1 MPGAKPSA
9 CPRHPHPRLSDP
21 RGALSKV
28 APSLWYPA
36 SSPSTSAAP
45 ETLLDPSALILSRVR
60 VDSWGT
66 GKVPKV
72 QRSGGGGD
80 SKVVGARPECG
91 EQPGL
96 AARRRNL
103 GWWRARLLV
112 CVLYLAIVLGLIIY
126 IEAARVVMVP
136 ITVFL
141 IVLSLALFVII
152 LFCVC
157 FVVFL

>member
-1 MPGAKPSA
+1 MSGAKHSSA
-9 CPRHPHPRLSDP
+9 CPRHPHPRPPDA
-21 RGALSKV
+21 RGAVSKV
-28 APSLWYPA
+28 PPSFPA
-36 SSPSTSAAP
+36 SASTSAS
-45 ETLLDPSALILSRVR
+45 ETLLDPSSLILPRVR
-60 VDSWGT
+60 VDWDVTQG
-66 GKVPKV
+66 
-72 QRSGGGGD
+72 QRSGGTKG
-80 SKVVGARPECG
+80 VGSRPEG
-91 EQPGL
+91 IEQGL
-96 AARRRNL
+96 ANRRRNV

>member
-1 MPGAKPSA
+1 MPGAEPSA
-9 CPRHPHPRLSDP
+9 CPRHPHPRLP
-21 RGALSKV
+21 EVRGAVSKV
-28 APSLWYPA
+28 APSLYYPA
-36 SSPSTSAAP
+36 PSASTSAAP
-45 ETLLDPSALILSRVR
+45 ETLLDPSGLILSRVR
-60 VDSWGT
+60 VDCWDVAQVS
-66 GKVPKV
+66 KS
-72 QRSGGGGD
+72 QRSSGGGD
-80 SKVVGARPECG
+80 SRVVGARCEGG
-91 EQPGL
+91 EQPGQTT
-96 AARRRNL
+96 RRRNL

-112 CVLYLAIVLGLIIY
+112 CVLYLAIILGLIIY

>member
-1 MPGAKPSA
+1 MPGAKHSA
-9 CPRHPHPRLSDP
+9 CPRHPKPRLPDAQ
-21 RGALSKV
+21 GAVRKA
-28 APSLWYPA
+28 APSVCYSA
-36 SSPSTSAAP
+36 SSASTSAAP
-45 ETLLDPSALILSRVR
+45 ETLLDPSNLVLSRVR
-60 VDSWGT
+60 VDCRDVAQVSKG
-66 GKVPKV
+66 P
-72 QRSGGGGD
+72 RGGGGG
-80 SKVVGARPECG
+80 SKVVGARSDG
-91 EQPGL
+91 DEQGGL
-96 AARRRNL
+96 ANRRRNI

-112 CVLYLAIVLGLIIY
+112 CVLYLAVILGLIIY